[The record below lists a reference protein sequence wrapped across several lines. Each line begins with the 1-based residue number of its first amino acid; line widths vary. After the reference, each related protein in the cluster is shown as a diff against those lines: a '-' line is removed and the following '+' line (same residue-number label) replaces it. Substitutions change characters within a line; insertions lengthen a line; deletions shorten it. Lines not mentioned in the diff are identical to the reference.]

1 MIHAYSE
8 IYLPDAQQTL
18 ASMMDYAVN
27 DLSFE
32 INCFFSLFIASGR
45 ADAFGSGDYR
55 FIAGMSGFELARD
68 VLEAVGLGDIIKERQ
83 IRFGRTPEFWT
94 GWVIAYYQW
103 WSALSFEEIAWK
115 AHPDAI
121 HSLYHPYHEMD
132 ITKICERLDTECRK
146 ETRLKNRRMHIGF
159 SQSQL
164 ARASGVPV
172 RTIQQYEQRERN
184 INKAQADT
192 VAALAST
199 LCTES
204 RYLLENV

>member
-1 MIHAYSE
+1 M
-8 IYLPDAQQTL
+8 
-18 ASMMDYAVN
+18 
-27 DLSFE
+27 
-32 INCFFSLFIASGR
+32 
-45 ADAFGSGDYR
+45 
-55 FIAGMSGFELARD
+55 
-68 VLEAVGLGDIIKERQ
+68 
-83 IRFGRTPEFWT
+83 
-94 GWVIAYYQW
+94 
-103 WSALSFEEIAWK
+103 SFEENAWK

-132 ITKICERLDTECRK
+132 ITKICERLDAECRK

-192 VAALAST
+192 VAALASA

-204 RYLLENV
+204 GYLLENV

>member
-1 MIHAYSE
+1 MIRAYSE

-27 DLSFE
+27 DLSFD

-68 VLEAVGLGDIIKERQ
+68 VLEAVGQGDIIKERQ

-103 WSALSFEEIAWK
+103 WSMLSFEEIVLQMKPSAL
-115 AHPDAI
+115 I
-121 HSLYHPYHEMD
+121 RLYSPYHEMD
-132 ITKICERLDTECRK
+132 ITHIVQELDAVCRK
-146 ETRLKNRRMHIGF
+146 ATRLGNRRTFLGL

-164 ARASGVPV
+164 AKASGVPV
-172 RTIQQYEQRERN
+172 RTIQEYEQRARS

-192 VAALAST
+192 VVALAKA
-199 LCTES
+199 LGTES
-204 RYLLENV
+204 ANLLENI